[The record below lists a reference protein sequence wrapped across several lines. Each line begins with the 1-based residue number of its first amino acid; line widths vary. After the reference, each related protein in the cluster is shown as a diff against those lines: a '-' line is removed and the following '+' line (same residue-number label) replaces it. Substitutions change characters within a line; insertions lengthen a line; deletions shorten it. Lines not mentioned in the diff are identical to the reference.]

1 MHNQFFQSTF
11 PVKFF
16 SIVSNKNTA
25 VDGTCCHLG
34 RQSREHEMSHKFP
47 PKYEGDYFSINA

>member
-1 MHNQFFQSTF
+1 MYNQFFKNIF

-25 VDGTCCHLG
+25 VDGMSCHTG
-34 RQSREHEMSHKFP
+34 RQSWERDMS
-47 PKYEGDYFSINA
+47 Y